1 MKLKITGCLLA
12 TSLAG
17 LTAMSA
23 QAATTLRF
31 AHFFPAAS
39 AVHEDLYQAWAAS
52 VEEASGGELRVQLFP
67 SGTLAKAES
76 IYEAAANGIAD
87 VGSTVQGYSAG
98 RFPLTQIVELPGVAP
113 TAEAGACVLQT
124 LYDEGHLDEEYAD
137 TRPLFMFTTG
147 PGFLHTKDTV
157 VETPEDLRGLRIRR
171 PTALVG
177 DMLTDMGATP
187 VGMPAPDIYTAM
199 QRGVIDGVSLP
210 WEGVNT
216 FRLNELTTQHTQVP
230 FYSLGLIVTMNQRSY
245 DRLSPE
251 QQAVIDEYSGM
262 AWAENAGEV
271 FGRLDREGKE
281 KAVEAG
287 HNIIEIDNPLEH
299 PDWQQPLKDGIEQYL
314 ADLDERGLPS
324 REVYQAALAAR
335 DACTSDQG

>member
-1 MKLKITGCLLA
+1 MKYKLIACLLSA
-12 TSLAG
+12 SFAG
-17 LTAMSA
+17 LTAASA

-39 AVHEDLYQAWAAS
+39 AVHQDLYQAWARS

-76 IYEAAANGIAD
+76 IYEATANGIAD
-87 VGSTVQGYSAG
+87 VGSTVQGYTAG
-98 RFPLTQIVELPGVAP
+98 RFPLSQVVELPGVAP
-113 TAEAGACVLQT
+113 TAETGACVLQT
-124 LYDEGHLDEEYAD
+124 LYDEGHLDQEYAD
-137 TRPLFMFTTG
+137 SRPLFMFTTG
-147 PGFLHTKDTV
+147 PGFLHTKETV
-157 VETPEDLRGLRIRR
+157 VETPEDLQGLRIRR

-177 DMLTDMGATP
+177 DMLTDMGAIP

-216 FRLNELTTQHTQVP
+216 FRLNELTSQHTQVP
-230 FYSLGLIVTMNQRSY
+230 FYSLGLIVTMNQRAY
-245 DRLSPE
+245 DRLSPG
-251 QQAVIDEYSGM
+251 QQAVIDEHSGM

-287 HNIIEIDNPLEH
+287 HTILEIDNPLENA
-299 PDWQQPLKDGIEQYL
+299 DWKQPLKNGIEQYL
-314 ADLDERGLPS
+314 IGLEERGLPG
-324 REVYQAALAAR
+324 RKVYEAALAAR
-335 DACTSDQG
+335 DACTTKAG

>member
-1 MKLKITGCLLA
+1 M
-12 TSLAG
+12 
-17 LTAMSA
+17 
-23 QAATTLRF
+23 
-31 AHFFPAAS
+31 
-39 AVHEDLYQAWAAS
+39 
-52 VEEASGGELRVQLFP
+52 
-67 SGTLAKAES
+67 
-76 IYEAAANGIAD
+76 
-87 VGSTVQGYSAG
+87 
-98 RFPLTQIVELPGVAP
+98 
-113 TAEAGACVLQT
+113 
-124 LYDEGHLDEEYAD
+124 
-137 TRPLFMFTTG
+137 
-147 PGFLHTKDTV
+147 
-157 VETPEDLRGLRIRR
+157 
-171 PTALVG
+171 
-177 DMLTDMGATP
+177 
-187 VGMPAPDIYTAM
+187 
-199 QRGVIDGVSLP
+199 P

-216 FRLNELTTQHTQVP
+216 FRLNELTTQHAQVP
-230 FYSLGLIVTMNQRSY
+230 FYSLGLIVAMNQRSY

-314 ADLDERGLPS
+314 ADLDERGLPG